1 MKVRIEILLRGSICI
16 YKLNIRGSALSKVK
30 INVAMKT
37 FVFFWGGVSI
47 EILKFA
53 RDSAVL

>member
-1 MKVRIEILLRGSICI
+1 MKVRIEILLRGSIGI

-37 FVFFWGGVSI
+37 FGFFSI